1 MALATR
7 ADVEAALRRSL
18 QPDEDVDGLLEEAS
32 DLVVGYL
39 HPCPIPDPTPP
50 AISRV
55 VASMVAAAISR
66 TPGLPVA
73 ATNATAGPY
82 GLAFAAESTSLGPY
96 FTNALKQRLR
106 PYRCGNGM
114 VSVQL
119 ASERA

>member
-7 ADVEAALRRSL
+7 ADVEAALRRSM
-18 QPDEDVDGLLEEAS
+18 QPDQDVDALLEEAS

-39 HPCPIPDPTPP
+39 HPCQIPSPTPP

-55 VASMVAAAISR
+55 VASMVATALSR
-66 TPGLPVA
+66 APGMPVA
-73 ATNATAGPY
+73 ATNATAGQY
-82 GLAFAAESTSLGPY
+82 SVAFAAESTSISVY

-119 ASERA
+119 ASERR